1 MLTPK
6 FSLSQDADFVYI
18 HITARYIKVAEAEC
32 YIQDDEFYFYSQPYY
47 LRLHLPGKIVENEL
61 SKSSYDVDTGQLT
74 VRVAKEKKGEQ
85 FEGLDMLTKLL
96 TPKIPVCRSGEIEVV
111 SSASEQPCDINSN
124 GRDKVKADDD
134 EADDEAE
141 ADDDESE
148 FDWFFE
154 QKVNESPC
162 LLLNSG
168 PSYGFANRK
177 SNVLKELMTGLP
189 ELLDLK
195 DPDHVPASE
204 RRTLRE
210 QQEREEFNCEHY
222 LADLFD
228 DEIITDVVS
237 PDFPELTGTAG
248 EQTAF
253 NEAEKE
259 KLLQLPRREYIIDDS
274 ELKATYL
281 GLVDLVFAYAY
292 NFRFSKGEVNVES
305 DWTICKL
312 SATLSWLDS
321 FENIQDVVVSC
332 ARRSLCFPL
341 YRSWKLFTRVL
352 SDVKTIFRMGR
363 SQVLKCLLGIHK
375 VLMESEIRYPLNDLY
390 IVDYCVWLQSADS
403 NKIESLGKAL
413 DEVKLSKADLGLRLE
428 EMEADARKLL
438 DECVD
443 DKSCGSDGQLGDVER
458 LAEALS
464 DIVHVKESVVDS
476 DDESDTSDGDSVSG
490 EEQDTDSDE
499 TDDDTSSDEDDTD
512 CSTSDD
518 GQCKDDDD
526 GIVKEQ
532 CLLEDEHGD

>member
-6 FSLSQDADFVYI
+6 FFLSQDADFVYI

-74 VRVAKEKKGEQ
+74 VRVAKERKGEQ
-85 FEGLDMLTKLL
+85 FEGLEMLTKLL
-96 TPKIPVCRSGEIEVV
+96 TPKTPACRSGEIEVV
-111 SSASEQPCDINSN
+111 SSASEQPCDRNIN
-124 GRDKVKADDD
+124 GDGCDKVKADDD

-141 ADDDESE
+141 ADDDSE
-148 FDWFFE
+148 FEWFFE

-162 LLLNSG
+162 HLLNSG
-168 PSYGFANRK
+168 PRYGFANRK
-177 SNVLKELMTGLP
+177 SNVLKELITGLP

-195 DPDHVPASE
+195 DPDSVAASE

-228 DEIITDVVS
+228 DEIITDVVA
-237 PDFPELTGTAG
+237 PDFPELTGTVG
-248 EQTAF
+248 EEIAF

-259 KLLQLPRREYIIDDS
+259 KLMQLPRREYIIDDS

-341 YRSWKLFTRVL
+341 YRSWKLFVRVL
-352 SDVKTIFRMGR
+352 RDVKTIFLNGR
-363 SQVLKCLLGIHK
+363 SQVLKSLLGIHK

-403 NKIESLGKAL
+403 KRIESLGKAL
-413 DEVKLSKADLGLRLE
+413 DEVKVSKADLGMRLD

-438 DECVD
+438 DECAD
-443 DKSCGSDGQLGDVER
+443 DKSNGSDGQLDDVER

-476 DDESDTSDGDSVSG
+476 DDESDSCDGDSVSG
-490 EEQDTDSDE
+490 EEQDTDSYE
-499 TDDDTSSDEDDTD
+499 TDDDRSSDEDDTD
-512 CSTSDD
+512 CNTSDD
-518 GQCKDDDD
+518 GQCKDD

-532 CLLEDEHGD
+532 CLFQNEHGD